1 MLHSTCEWRPLRS
14 YTLWFVSQLHRQ
26 ISERCQSQHKN
37 DKGYAMNKLPSATV
51 TSQAAGLVRGQ
62 DWHSLELT
70 EVLSALNTSAD
81 GLAVAEAARRLSAN
95 GPNELPAPPR
105 PHPVLRLLAQFN
117 NVLIYFLLAAAVA
130 AGVLTHYVDMAVI
143 VAIVL
148 INAVVGFVQE
158 GKAET
163 ALDAIRG
170 MIAPHATVLRDGTRH
185 KIDAREIV
193 IGDIVVVEPG
203 DKTPADLRLTR
214 ARSLLA
220 DEAILTGESLPASKT
235 EAPVAADAPLG
246 DRFCMLYS
254 GTLIA
259 TGQATGVTVA
269 TGADTEIGR
278 ISALIG
284 QVETLTTP
292 MLAQINRFGRQIT
305 WFALGLGAAI
315 FAFATLERDYLWSEA
330 LMVVVALAVGV
341 VPEGL
346 PAVISITLAIGVQ
359 RMARRNAMVRRLPA
373 VETLGATSVICSD
386 KTGTLTRNE
395 MTARRIVT
403 AQDEYLVDGAGY
415 APTGTIGLADGDGA
429 PGSDAAQT
437 DLIRAGLLCNDADLL
452 DRDGRWS
459 VHGDPMEGALVALAM
474 KAGLH
479 PETERGA
486 WARRDEIPFDAQHR
500 FMATL
505 HSTPDGGAWLAVKGA
520 PERVL
525 EMCKTQAGATEAAVD
540 PAYWQ
545 ARIATAAGNGE
556 RVLGFAAMSAAP
568 QLERLAFDQLAS
580 GLVFLGIVGFIDP
593 PRDEAIAAIADC
605 RSAGISVKMIT
616 GDHADTAVAI
626 AAELALADNPQV
638 VTGAELDGVSDDELR
653 ALAPAVSVFAR
664 TSPEHK
670 LRIVRALQANGEV
683 VAMTGDGVN
692 DAPSLKQADIG
703 IAMGRKGTEAAK
715 EAAQMVLLDDNFAS
729 IVAAVQE
736 GRTVYD
742 NIRKVIAWTL
752 PTNGGQTL
760 SVVLAILL
768 GLALPMTPVQIL
780 WINTI
785 TGVTLALVL
794 AFEPTE
800 AKVMQRAPRQRD
812 APLLSRFVL
821 RRIGI
826 VSVLFA
832 IGVFGIFE
840 YAMQRGLGEAVA
852 RTLVVNT
859 VVVMQIFYLFNVR
872 YLHMTSFS
880 IRGVLGTRSV
890 LAAVGLVTVAQL
902 AFTYAPF
909 MQVMFGSAAISLLD
923 GAIVLAIGMVL
934 LVVLE
939 IEKALMFRCEAL
951 RPGLA
956 G

>member
-1 MLHSTCEWRPLRS
+1 MNNRPDA
-14 YTLWFVSQLHRQ
+14 TLTSDAAR
-26 ISERCQSQHKN
+26 
-37 DKGYAMNKLPSATV
+37 PSRAH
-51 TSQAAGLVRGQ
+51 
-62 DWHSLELT
+62 DWHAL
-70 EVLSALNTSAD
+70 VLADVLATLGTSAE
-81 GLAVAEAARRLSAN
+81 GLEPAEAARRLAAN

-117 NVLIYFLLAAAVA
+117 NLLIYFLLAAAAA
-130 AGVLTHYVDMAVI
+130 AGVLGHYVDMAVI

-163 ALDAIRG
+163 ALDAIRD
-170 MIAPHATVLRDGTRH
+170 MIAPHATVLRGGTRH
-185 KIDAREIV
+185 RIDAREIV
-193 IGDIVVVEPG
+193 TGDIVVVEPG

-214 ARSLLA
+214 ARNLLA
-220 DEAILTGESLPASKT
+220 DEAILTGESLPADKAES
-235 EAPVAADAPLG
+235 PVAADTVLG
-246 DRFCMLYS
+246 DRFSMLYS

-259 TGQATGVTVA
+259 TGQGIGVAVA
-269 TGADTEIGR
+269 TGSDTEIGR
-278 ISALIG
+278 ISTLIG

-305 WFALGLGAAI
+305 WFALGLAALI
-315 FAFATLERDYLWSEA
+315 YGFATLVRDYLWSDA

-359 RMARRNAMVRRLPA
+359 RMARRNALVRRLPA

-403 AQDEYLVDGAGY
+403 AQDEYLVEGAGY
-415 APTGTIGLADGDGA
+415 APTGRIDAANGDA
-429 PGSDAAQT
+429 TLGSDAAQT
-437 DLIRAGLLCNDADLL
+437 DLIRAALLCNDADLL

-479 PETERGA
+479 PETERAA

-505 HSTPDGGAWLAVKGA
+505 HSTPDGGTWIAVKGA

-525 EMCKTQAGATEAAVD
+525 EMCKKQAEGEDAAAD

-556 RVLGFAAMSAAP
+556 RVLGFAAMPAAP
-568 QLERLAFDQLAS
+568 EMERLSFDRLAS

-616 GDHADTAVAI
+616 GDHADTAAAI
-626 AAELALADNPQV
+626 ARQLALADNPQV
-638 VTGAELDGVSDDELR
+638 ITGAQLDGVAGEELR
-653 ALAPAVSVFAR
+653 KLAQDVSVFAR

-670 LRIVRALQANGEV
+670 LRIVRALQANGDV

-785 TGVTLALVL
+785 TGVTLALAL

-800 AKVMQRAPRQRD
+800 PKVMQRAPRPRD
-812 APLLSRFVL
+812 AQLLSRFVL

-826 VSVLFA
+826 VSVLFM

-880 IRGVLGTRSV
+880 IRGVLGTRAV
-890 LAAVGLVTVAQL
+890 LAAVGVVVAAQL

-909 MQVMFGSAAISLLD
+909 MQALFGSAAISLFD
-923 GAIVLAIGMVL
+923 AAIVLAIGIVL
-934 LVVLE
+934 LVALE
-939 IEKALMFRCEAL
+939 IEKALMQHFEAL
-951 RPGLA
+951 ARRGVEA
-956 G
+956 SGC